1 LSDYA
6 GIGTVRKKKTKRK
19 QKENKKKTER
29 NQKENK
35 GSINMTFGFVM
46 RVMAFFFAGILIG
59 AGLNRWLLR
68 LGLDAMRLVP
78 LFNGMLYEMLYLN
91 MGYSLETVLAG
102 GVVSVLLILS
112 IVDWKTM
119 EIMPLFQ
126 IILLGYGL
134 LHFFWKLSLWC
145 DWILGSLII
154 SVPLAFVFFVS
165 RGKAVGGGDVKLMA
179 LCGFYVGASRIFFA
193 FFVACFLSCL
203 HQTVRWI
210 RKKKT
215 PEIRQAFAMG
225 PYLSI
230 GVFFS
235 IIL

>member
-1 LSDYA
+1 
-6 GIGTVRKKKTKRK
+6 
-19 QKENKKKTER
+19 
-29 NQKENK
+29 
-35 GSINMTFGFVM
+35 MTFGFVIW
-46 RVMAFFFAGILIG
+46 AIAYLFAGLLVG
-59 AGLNRWLLR
+59 AGLNRWLFR
-68 LGLDAMRLVP
+68 LGFNRLWFVP
-78 LFNGMLYEMLYLN
+78 LCNGMLYEILYLK

-134 LHFFWKLSLWC
+134 LHFFWKLSLWR
-145 DWILGSLII
+145 DWILGSLLI
-154 SVPLAFVFFVS
+154 SVPLALVFFAS

-203 HQTVRWI
+203 HQAVCWI

>member
-1 LSDYA
+1 
-6 GIGTVRKKKTKRK
+6 
-19 QKENKKKTER
+19 
-29 NQKENK
+29 
-35 GSINMTFGFVM
+35 MTFGFVM
-46 RVMAFFFAGILIG
+46 RAMAYLFAGLLIG

-68 LGLDAMRLVP
+68 LGFDMVRIVP
-78 LFNGMLYEMLYLN
+78 LCNGMLYEILYLK
-91 MGYSLETVLAG
+91 MGYSLDTVLAG

-134 LHFFWKLSLWC
+134 LHFFWKLSLWR
-145 DWILGSLII
+145 DWILGSLIV
-154 SVPLAFVFFVS
+154 SVPLALVFFAS

-193 FFVACFLSCL
+193 FFLACFLSCL
-203 HQTVRWI
+203 HQAVRWI

-215 PEIRQAFAMG
+215 PEIRQACAMG

-235 IIL
+235 MIL